1 MIGNITAGVYGVG
14 VAPVISSYE
23 SIATTT
29 LGSNTSSI
37 TLTSGGTWTN
47 YKHLQLRGIIR
58 TNRSAVED
66 QVKMQFN
73 SDNSTNYSWHWLIGD
88 GSSAS
93 AQNGTSTAS
102 PWTIESAGNTATSGS
117 FGAFVIDIL
126 DINSTSK
133 NKTIRSLTGYDG
145 NGNGTVVLASNL
157 WFKTP
162 EAITTISIYPVYGS
176 QFLTY
181 TQLAL
186 YGIKDS

>member
-1 MIGNITAGVYGVG
+1 MIGNITAGLYGVG
-14 VAPVISSYE
+14 VTPSTNSYE

-29 LGSNTSSI
+29 LNSNTSSI
-37 TLTSGGTWTN
+37 TLTSGGSWAD

-58 TNRSAVED
+58 TDRSAVED
-66 QVKMQFN
+66 QVRMRFN
-73 SDNSTNYSWHWLIGD
+73 SDTASNYAWHWLIGD

-93 AQNGTSTAS
+93 AQNASSSSS
-102 PWTIESAGNTATSGS
+102 PWTIESSGNTATSGS

-145 NGNGTVVLASNL
+145 NGNGTIVLSSNL

-162 EAITTISIYPVYGS
+162 EAITSLTISPIFGANL
-176 QFLTY
+176 LTY
-181 TQLAL
+181 SQLAL
-186 YGIKDS
+186 YGIKD